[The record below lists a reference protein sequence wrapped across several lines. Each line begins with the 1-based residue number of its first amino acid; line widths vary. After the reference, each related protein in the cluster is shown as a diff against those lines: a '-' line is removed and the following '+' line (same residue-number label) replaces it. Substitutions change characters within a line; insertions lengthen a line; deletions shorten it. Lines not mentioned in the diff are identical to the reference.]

1 MDIKEILGN
10 TNSIDQK
17 INALKKRTIC
27 VPLWSVL
34 LKTYETSNHEVLTDT
49 ISLKDKENGEKSS
62 RIAIGLDKLL
72 ASRFN
77 QFTFAIPV
85 KREYNKPSND
95 TQTAIIS
102 AIEKIY
108 ENAHIDTM
116 NFKRG
121 IAYYAACEMFTIW
134 YTVKRENTIYGFPCK
149 YKLKCKTFSPMDRVC
164 LYPIIDELDDMIA
177 MSFEYDKK
185 VSDTKTITI
194 FETYT
199 EDRHFVWE
207 KDNQG
212 NSWVEKT
219 AQIKEDGT
227 VESGEQIIIN
237 KIPGVYLWRPFPVYD
252 GLGGIRHELEYSLSR
267 NGNVISYNSAPIV
280 KVKGGII
287 GKEKKG
293 ESSRIWRVESDGDI
307 SYVSWNQSQDAVIN
321 QTNTLLKLYWM
332 LSQMPDISFDN
343 MKGLG
348 NIGYDARQTLFT
360 EARLKITEESG
371 AWKECFEREFNV
383 IKAFLKQM
391 NQSWANE
398 IDNITCKHII
408 TPYVPEDENNSINV
422 RMKANGG
429 LPVESQL
436 ESIIKLGQSKDPIST
451 LKEIRKDQAASA
463 FAQQVA
469 FNIGEQTM

>member
-1 MDIKEILGN
+1 
-10 TNSIDQK
+10 
-17 INALKKRTIC
+17 
-27 VPLWSVL
+27 
-34 LKTYETSNHEVLTDT
+34 
-49 ISLKDKENGEKSS
+49 
-62 RIAIGLDKLL
+62 
-72 ASRFN
+72 
-77 QFTFAIPV
+77 
-85 KREYNKPSND
+85 
-95 TQTAIIS
+95 
-102 AIEKIY
+102 
-108 ENAHIDTM
+108 
-116 NFKRG
+116 
-121 IAYYAACEMFTIW
+121 
-134 YTVKRENTIYGFPCK
+134 
-149 YKLKCKTFSPMDRVC
+149 MDRVR
-164 LYPIIDELDDMIA
+164 LYPIINELDDMIA
-177 MSFEYDKK
+177 MSFEYDKV
-185 VSDTKTITI
+185 VSKTKTITI

-212 NSWVEKT
+212 NTWEEKT
-219 AQIKEDGT
+219 AQVMEDGT
-227 VESGEQIIIN
+227 IESGEQIIIN

-280 KVKGGII
+280 KVKGGIK

-360 EARLKITEESG
+360 EARLRIIEESG

-408 TPYVPEDENNSINV
+408 TPYIPEDENNSINV

-436 ESIIKLGQSKDPIST
+436 ESIVKLGQSKNPMST
-451 LKEIRKDQAASA
+451 LEEIRKDQAASA
-463 FAQQVA
+463 LAQQEA

>member
-17 INALKKRTIC
+17 IKALKKRTIC

-212 NSWVEKT
+212 NSWEEKT

-360 EARLKITEESG
+360 EARLKIIEESG

>member
-49 ISLKDKENGEKSS
+49 LSLKDKENGEKSS

-95 TQTAIIS
+95 TQTAIIG

-134 YTVKRENTIYGFPCK
+134 YTVKRENTIYGFPCR

-212 NSWVEKT
+212 NSWEEKT

-237 KIPGVYLWRPFPVYD
+237 KIPGVYLWRPSPVYD

>member
-1 MDIKEILGN
+1 MYIKEILGN

-49 ISLKDKENGEKSS
+49 LSLKDKENGEKSS

-134 YTVKRENTIYGFPCK
+134 YTVKRENTIYGFPCR

-212 NSWVEKT
+212 NSWEEKT

>member
-49 ISLKDKENGEKSS
+49 ISLKDTENGEKSS

-95 TQTAIIS
+95 TQTAIIG

-134 YTVKRENTIYGFPCK
+134 YTVKRENTIYGFPCR

-212 NSWVEKT
+212 NSWEEKT

-360 EARLKITEESG
+360 EARLKIIEESG

-436 ESIIKLGQSKDPIST
+436 ESIIKIGQSKDPIST

>member
-27 VPLWSVL
+27 VPLWSDL

-212 NSWVEKT
+212 NSWEEKT

>member
-1 MDIKEILGN
+1 MNIKEILGN

-212 NSWVEKT
+212 NSWEEKT
-219 AQIKEDGT
+219 AHIKEDGT

>member
-212 NSWVEKT
+212 NPWEEKT

>member
-164 LYPIIDELDDMIA
+164 LYPIIDERDDMIA

-212 NSWVEKT
+212 NSWEEKT
-219 AQIKEDGT
+219 AHIKEDGT

-408 TPYVPEDENNSINV
+408 SPYVPEDENNSINV

-436 ESIIKLGQSKDPIST
+436 ESIIKLGQSKDPITT

>member
-212 NSWVEKT
+212 NSWEEKT
-219 AQIKEDGT
+219 AHIKEDGT

-408 TPYVPEDENNSINV
+408 SPYVPEDENNSINV

>member
-10 TNSIDQK
+10 ANSIDQK

-212 NSWVEKT
+212 NSWEEKT

>member
-212 NSWVEKT
+212 NSWEEKT
-219 AQIKEDGT
+219 AHIKEDGT

>member
-1 MDIKEILGN
+1 MDIKEIIGSAN
-10 TNSIDQK
+10 TIDQK
-17 INALKKRTIC
+17 ITELKKRTIC

-49 ISLKDKENGEKSS
+49 LSLKDKENGEKSS

-95 TQTAIIS
+95 TQTAIIG

-134 YTVKRENTIYGFPCK
+134 YTVKRENTIYGFPCR
-149 YKLKCKTFSPMDRVC
+149 YKLKCKTFSPMDRVR

-177 MSFEYDKK
+177 MSFEYDKV
-185 VSDTKTITI
+185 VSKTKTITI

-199 EDRHFVWE
+199 EDRHFVWK

-212 NSWVEKT
+212 NTWEEKT
-219 AQIKEDGT
+219 AQVMEDGT
-227 VESGEQIIIN
+227 IESGEQIIIN

-280 KVKGGII
+280 KVKGGIK

-360 EARLKITEESG
+360 EARLRIIEESG

-408 TPYVPEDENNSINV
+408 TPYIPEDENNAINV

-436 ESIIKLGQSKDPIST
+436 ESIVKLGQSKNPMST
-451 LKEIRKDQAASA
+451 LEEIRKDQAASA
-463 FAQQVA
+463 LAQQEA

>member
-185 VSDTKTITI
+185 VSDTETITI

-212 NSWVEKT
+212 NSWEEKT
-219 AQIKEDGT
+219 AHIKEDGT

>member
-212 NSWVEKT
+212 NSWEEKT

-252 GLGGIRHELEYSLSR
+252 GLLVAYDMNWNIVSL
-267 NGNVISYNSAPIV
+267 VMVMSYLTIQP
-280 KVKGGII
+280 
-287 GKEKKG
+287 
-293 ESSRIWRVESDGDI
+293 
-307 SYVSWNQSQDAVIN
+307 Q
-321 QTNTLLKLYWM
+321 
-332 LSQMPDISFDN
+332 
-343 MKGLG
+343 
-348 NIGYDARQTLFT
+348 
-360 EARLKITEESG
+360 
-371 AWKECFEREFNV
+371 
-383 IKAFLKQM
+383 
-391 NQSWANE
+391 
-398 IDNITCKHII
+398 
-408 TPYVPEDENNSINV
+408 
-422 RMKANGG
+422 
-429 LPVESQL
+429 
-436 ESIIKLGQSKDPIST
+436 
-451 LKEIRKDQAASA
+451 
-463 FAQQVA
+463 
-469 FNIGEQTM
+469 

>member
-164 LYPIIDELDDMIA
+164 LYPIIDEHDDMIA

-212 NSWVEKT
+212 NSWEEKT

-436 ESIIKLGQSKDPIST
+436 ESIIKLGRSKDPIST

>member
-27 VPLWSVL
+27 VPLWSDL

-49 ISLKDKENGEKSS
+49 LSLKDKENGEKSS

-95 TQTAIIS
+95 TQTAIIG

-134 YTVKRENTIYGFPCK
+134 YTVKRENTIYGFPCR

-212 NSWVEKT
+212 NSWEEKT

>member
-199 EDRHFVWE
+199 EDRYFVWE

-212 NSWVEKT
+212 NSWEEKT
-219 AQIKEDGT
+219 AHIKEDGT